1 MQKRSVTLGVLA
13 CALSM
18 FVNLR
23 AEASYTYSPETYTF
37 SGGSAGV
44 TFAPNGG
51 PSATATFTSGG
62 FTTTVTFSVPV
73 LNPPKGVGTS
83 TLNVA
88 EITVITTAP
97 TTAPQSFSFNFT
109 DSIPISN
116 TPPPG
121 TSPGTGTLTYTGT
134 INVIGASLTTGQVTA
149 TNLVATGGVN
159 INGALFSISNPT
171 FAFPTINSNNGNL
184 SADITVPAGVPAP
197 ASIVML
203 GLGMGAMGL
212 VRVGRRFLAA

>member
-1 MQKRSVTLGVLA
+1 MQKRSVILGVLA

-23 AEASYTYSPETYTF
+23 SEASYTYSPETYTL

-44 TFAPNGG
+44 VFGPNGG

-62 FTTTVTFSVPV
+62 FSTTVTFSVPIA
-73 LNPPKGVGTS
+73 NPPKGAGTS
-83 TLNVA
+83 TLSVGV
-88 EITVITTAP
+88 ITVITTAP

-109 DSIPISN
+109 DSIPITN

-121 TSPGTGTLTYTGT
+121 SGTPVGTLTYTGT
-134 INVIGASLTTGQVTA
+134 INVVNASMTTGQVLPS
-149 TNLVATGGVN
+149 NLVATGSTNAG
-159 INGALFSISNPT
+159 GLLFTIANPT
-171 FAFPTINSNNGNL
+171 FAFPTINGPNGNI
-184 SADITVPAGVPAP
+184 SADITAPASVPAP